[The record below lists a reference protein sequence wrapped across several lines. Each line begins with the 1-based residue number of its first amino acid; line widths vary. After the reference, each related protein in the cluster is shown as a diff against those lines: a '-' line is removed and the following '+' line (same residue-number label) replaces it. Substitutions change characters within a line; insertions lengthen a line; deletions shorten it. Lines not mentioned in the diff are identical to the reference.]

1 MHGGRRELRGT
12 AVAAASALLVLAAC
26 GKPELPKAPTP
37 EVLTV
42 RVATENVPIY
52 GEWVGTTAGFVN
64 AQIRPKV
71 EGYLLKQI
79 YRNGAVVQKDELMFE
94 IDPRQFQAQVESAR
108 GDLGRAQ
115 AALGRSKQNVA
126 RYTPLAARGAV
137 SQKELDDA
145 IQSERA
151 NQASVESAQAALDQA
166 KLNLGWTKIHSPI
179 DGVAGIA
186 VAQIGDLVSP
196 TTVLTTVS
204 TIDPIKVDFPISEQ
218 QYLVFRRS
226 QLRDAHHARVKAELI
241 LADGTV
247 YPETGS
253 FYALG
258 REVNPETGTIL
269 VEARFPNPKGLLRP
283 GQYGRVR
290 AQIDEKE
297 NATVVPQRALKDL
310 QGTFQ
315 VAVVGKDDVIEM
327 RTVKVGPTYGT
338 LWVIDKGVA
347 PGETVVVEGL
357 QDVKTGTKVIA
368 KPAPSPTPAPS
379 PVATSTSAAPTG
391 S

>member
-79 YRNGAVVQKDELMFE
+79 YRNGAFVQKDELMFE

-379 PVATSTSAAPTG
+379 PVATRTSAAPTG